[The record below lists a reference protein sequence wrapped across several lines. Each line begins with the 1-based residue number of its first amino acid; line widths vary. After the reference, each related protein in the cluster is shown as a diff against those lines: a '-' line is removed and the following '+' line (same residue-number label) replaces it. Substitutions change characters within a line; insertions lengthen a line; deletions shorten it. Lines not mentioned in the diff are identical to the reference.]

1 MVRTLPRSL
10 MLIICVSACL
20 SVCVWVFCLTFFR
33 DLPDCVRLRHYC
45 PHQTV
50 QLMSADRQVFASF
63 AKQRRI
69 VVPLEKI
76 PPLLQH
82 AFLVAE
88 DKDFFYH
95 CGLDMKGI
103 LRAFVVNTLQRK
115 WQGRPM
121 GGSTLT
127 QQVVKNFFVGNE
139 QTLQRKIRE
148 AFLSLRLDYALG
160 KHRILEIYLNEVYL
174 GRRAYGIVAA
184 AQAYFNKTL
193 EELTLAEMAFLA
205 ALPKAPSNDRREM
218 KQHERQLYR
227 CKWVLQRMAEEG
239 IISQEE
245 AKEAQREVLRFHTSK
260 PNEFG
265 KYFAEEV
272 RQHLLAQ
279 GNEER
284 LYRLGLKVQTTLQP
298 KMQKIVDKTLR
309 TALLGLDRHFGWRG
323 PLGYIPE
330 DKYHSRED
338 VRSVLLS
345 YQKQVGAAF
354 RVALVRKVS
363 DQEISIEL
371 LRGREGIIT
380 CDGMAW
386 ALGSHKPRKLFR
398 PGDVILVRR
407 LSEKTY
413 HLEQIPEITG
423 AVVALDPATGKVL
436 ALSGGFSFQKTPFNC
451 ATQALRQMGSVFKPI
466 VYLAALEQGFTPEF
480 LIEDSPVEISLGK
493 GLVYRPRNISGRFY
507 GLTSLATGLIHSHNV
522 TTIKLAQTIGMEP
535 IGSLAQRLGLT
546 KVPRYNLASALGA
559 GETTLLRLTL
569 AYAMIANGGYWIDP
583 IFIES
588 IWDANDHLVWQQ
600 KTTQLQ
606 RVIAPDHVQTLTT
619 LLRAVVEEG
628 TARRLN
634 RLPYWIAGKTG
645 TTNNNKDCWFVGF
658 TKDLVIGVFIGFPIP
673 RSLGEKATGAR
684 IALPIFEKIIQKL
697 NS

>member
-1 MVRTLPRSL
+1 
-10 MLIICVSACL
+10 
-20 SVCVWVFCLTFFR
+20 
-33 DLPDCVRLRHYC
+33 
-45 PHQTV
+45 
-50 QLMSADRQVFASF
+50 MSADRQVFASF
-63 AKQRRI
+63 AKQRRTLI
-69 VVPLEKI
+69 PLEQI

-103 LRAFVVNTLQRK
+103 LRALVVNTLQRK

-139 QTLQRKIRE
+139 QTVQRKIRE
-148 AFLSLRLDYALG
+148 AFLSLRLDYTLG

-174 GRRAYGIVAA
+174 GRRAYGVVAA
-184 AQAYFNKTL
+184 AQAYFHKTL
-193 EELTLAEMAFLA
+193 EDLTIAEMAFLA
-205 ALPKAPSNDRREM
+205 ALPKAPSDEGQAE
-218 KQHERQLYR
+218 KQHERQRYR

-245 AKEAQREVLRFHTSK
+245 SREAQQDVLHFPIKRATEV
-260 PNEFG
+260 G

-272 RQHLLAQ
+272 RQRLLTHWS
-279 GNEER
+279 EER
-284 LYRLGLKVQTTLQP
+284 LYRLGLKVHTTLQP
-298 KMQKIVDKTLR
+298 KMQQIVDKTLR
-309 TALLGLDRHFGWRG
+309 TALLQLDHHFGWRG
-323 PLGYIPE
+323 PLGHIKE
-330 DKYHSRED
+330 DKRQSLKEI
-338 VRSVLLS
+338 RSMLVS
-345 YQKQVGAAF
+345 YQKQAGPAF
-354 RVALVRKVS
+354 KVALVRKVS
-363 DQEISIEL
+363 DQEISIEM

-380 CDGMAW
+380 REGMAW
-386 ALGSHKPRKLFR
+386 VLGSHNPQKLFR

-413 HLEQIPEITG
+413 RLEQIPEITG
-423 AVVALDPATGKVL
+423 AVVALDPSTGKVL
-436 ALSGGFSFQKTPFNC
+436 ALSGGFSFHKTPFNC
-451 ATQALRQMGSVFKPI
+451 ATQALRQMGSAFKPI

-480 LIEDSPVEISLGK
+480 LINDSPVQISLGE
-493 GLVYRPRNISGRFY
+493 GLVYRPRNISRRFY

-522 TTIKLAQTIGMEP
+522 TTIKLAQTIGMKP

-546 KVPRYNLASALGA
+546 KTPRYNLASALGA

-569 AYAMIANGGYWIDP
+569 AYAMIANGGYRVDP
-583 IFIES
+583 VFIES
-588 IWDANDHLVWQQ
+588 IDDANDHMLWHQ
-600 KTTQLQ
+600 KTPPIERL
-606 RVIAPDHVQTLTT
+606 IAPEHVQTLTT
-619 LLRAVVEEG
+619 LLRSVVEEG

-645 TTNNNKDCWFVGF
+645 TTNNNKDCWFIGF
-658 TKDLVIGVFIGFPIP
+658 TRGLVIGVFVGFPIP

-684 IALPIFEKIIQKL
+684 IALPIFEKIIQQVKEVSL
-697 NS
+697 YPP